1 MEKVEISK
9 DEHKSE
15 DGQLSSSI
23 SISSQGGNKIDSKR
37 ERNKRSYSSSSSEER
52 RYTHKYN

>member
-52 RYTHKYN
+52 R